1 MKLKELK
8 DKMRDQAMPY
18 VQEYGLSGSNLE
30 LFDWVK
36 EKYPDKLELVMAADD
51 MIYLIIEGEREIPDR
66 YLKYVTEMP

>member
-1 MKLKELK
+1 
-8 DKMRDQAMPY
+8 MPY